1 MIGSFGTN
9 SPDLSY
15 SVNEVV
21 LLALDLKNPVAPLN
35 LPFMN
40 AGVACV
46 IAWFRVTLLNVC
58 TSNNEISYSF
68 TLEFVALYD
77 PDSKAKS

>member
-15 SVNEVV
+15 KVNEVV

-35 LPFMN
+35 FPFMN

-46 IAWFRVTLLNVC
+46 IAWFRVT
-58 TSNNEISYSF
+58 
-68 TLEFVALYD
+68 
-77 PDSKAKS
+77 

>member
-15 SVNEVV
+15 KVNEVV

-35 LPFMN
+35 LPFIN
-40 AGVACV
+40 AAELPV
-46 IAWFRVTLLNVC
+46 
-58 TSNNEISYSF
+58 
-68 TLEFVALYD
+68 
-77 PDSKAKS
+77 